1 VGKKQ
6 PLAATGAGG
15 RRLRFRLP
23 GKASVHG
30 FRAGFGGAAENMY
43 TDGIS
48 VRATESPDVEEASD
62 ESDCV

>member
-6 PLAATGAGG
+6 PLAATGADG
-15 RRLRFRLP
+15 RRLRA
-23 GKASVHG
+23 GKASVQG
-30 FRAGFGGAAENMY
+30 IRAGFGGAAENMY

-62 ESDCV
+62 ESDCI